1 MRRMGVIRQR
11 TRRRVS
17 VGKEGVSNVRAT
29 RRATAAQRASY
40 LGERG
45 PEALRARLEVMGY
58 VEPLPDVRRI
68 CSLPGVARHVGVGVN
83 AYLVRCLTLVAH
95 GHAPGAVRWWQPP
108 GDLRSAEV
116 GRMGHVVSPCAR
128 VVETAVGGAS
138 RGLSLAVSRVGR
150 ESSTVLQRAR
160 ELVSVSRE
168 TSSRVVWSER
178 RAE

>member
-1 MRRMGVIRQR
+1 M
-11 TRRRVS
+11 
-17 VGKEGVSNVRAT
+17 RAT
-29 RRATAAQRASY
+29 RRATAAQRASF

-45 PEALRARLEVMGY
+45 PEAPRARLEVMGY

-68 CSLPGVARHVGVGVN
+68 CSLPGVARHVGLGVN

-128 VVETAVGGAS
+128 VVETAVGG
-138 RGLSLAVSRVGR
+138 VPWPV
-150 ESSTVLQRAR
+150 AR
-160 ELVSVSRE
+160 RLPRR
-168 TSSRVVWSER
+168 TRVVDGSATRTRIGER
-178 RAE
+178 FT